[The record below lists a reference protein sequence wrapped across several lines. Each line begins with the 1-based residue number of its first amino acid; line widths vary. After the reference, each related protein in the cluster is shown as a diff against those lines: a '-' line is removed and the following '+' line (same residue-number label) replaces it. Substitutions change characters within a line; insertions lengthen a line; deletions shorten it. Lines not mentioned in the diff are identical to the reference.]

1 VDHESAWTADDDA
14 YATLGVRPDADDAA
28 IVAAYRALAR
38 RHHPDIAGDTQTV
51 RMSQINA
58 AFNVLRDRARRDRY
72 DQDTGRPSRPAPQTS
87 RPVRQPPRHA
97 HQAPRPAQ
105 QTSERPVDPA
115 RPPYGWVA
123 ERDGTGGAGAPPGRP
138 SGTVLTFGR
147 HAGWSIGEIARVD
160 PGYLEWLERRLEGG
174 PYLDEIDATL
184 RRIGHRTDDAQRP
197 IHDPRNRFRRS
208 GWS

>member
-1 VDHESAWTADDDA
+1 VDHESAWTANEDP
-14 YATLGVRPDADDAA
+14 YAILGVRPDADDAA
-28 IVAAYRALAR
+28 IIAAYRALAR
-38 RHHPDIAGDTQTV
+38 RHHPDIAGDGQTG

-58 AFNVLRDRARRDRY
+58 AFDVLRDRARRDRY
-72 DQDTGRPSRPAPQTS
+72 DRETGRPPRPSGPPPSRPAQQRPRPPQQ
-87 RPVRQPPRHA
+87 QPP
-97 HQAPRPAQ
+97 
-105 QTSERPVDPA
+105 RPVDPA
-115 RPPYGWVA
+115 RPPYGWVS
-123 ERDGTGGAGAPPGRP
+123 ERDGTGGAGPPPGRP

-184 RRIGHRTDDAQRP
+184 RRIGHRTDEAQRP